1 MIPAFI
7 IAFREFLEI
16 AIIITIILAA
26 TRGVKGRNLWVF
38 IGICGGL
45 AGAAVVAFFA
55 ENISSAMEGV
65 GQEIFNALILSVAVA
80 MIVWTV
86 VWMQSHGRALAQKMK
101 QVGKAVSEGDVPLY
115 SLAVVVS
122 IAMWREG
129 AEIVLFMTGIIS
141 SSDESAISILAGGIS
156 GAAIAIFLGAL
167 LYFGLIKLSSKY
179 LFIVTGWLLILL
191 ACGMSAQIAGFLNAA
206 DILPSYGQVWDSS
219 ALLSQ
224 DSIVGKI
231 LHAMLGYS
239 ERPSGIQL
247 VFYLVSLISINILIK
262 ITNKESHAKKI

>member
-1 MIPAFI
+1 MITAFI
-7 IAFREFLEI
+7 ISFREFLEI

-26 TRGVKGRNLWVF
+26 TRGVKGRNLWVC
-38 IGICGGL
+38 IGLGGGL
-45 AGAAVVAFFA
+45 VGAAIVAFFA

-65 GQEIFNALILSVAVA
+65 GQEIFNAIILSVAVG

-101 QVGKAVSEGDVPLY
+101 QVGKSVSDGDAPLY

-129 AEIVLFMTGIIS
+129 AEIVLFMAGTIS
-141 SSDESAISILAGGIS
+141 SSNEPVISIMIAGIAGATSAILIGT
-156 GAAIAIFLGAL
+156 L
-167 LYFGLIKLSSKY
+167 LYFGLIKLSSKH
-179 LFIVTGWLLILL
+179 LFMVTGWLLILL

-206 DILPSYGQVWDSS
+206 DILPAYGQMWDSS

-224 DSIVGKI
+224 DSILGKI

-247 VFYLVSLISINILIK
+247 IFYVVSLIAINILIK
-262 ITNKESHAKKI
+262 ITNKEEYAKKI

>member
-1 MIPAFI
+1 MVPAFI

-26 TRGVKGRNLWVF
+26 TRGVKGRNLWVC
-38 IGICGGL
+38 IGLCGGL
-45 AGAAVVAFFA
+45 AGAAIVAFFA

-65 GQEIFNALILSVAVA
+65 GQEIFNAIILSVAVG

-101 QVGKAVSEGDVPLY
+101 QVGKSVSDGDIPLY

-129 AEIVLFMTGIIS
+129 AEIVLFMAGIIKTS
-141 SSDESAISILAGGIS
+141 NDSVISIIAGGIS
-156 GAAIAIFLGAL
+156 GAVCAILIGTM

-179 LFIVTGWLLILL
+179 LFMVTGWLLILL

-206 DILPSYGQVWDSS
+206 DILPAYGQMWDSS
-219 ALLSQ
+219 WLLTQ
-224 DSIVGKI
+224 NSILGKI

-239 ERPSGIQL
+239 ERPTGIQ
-247 VFYLVSLISINILIK
+247 VIFYIISLLSINILIK
-262 ITNKESHAKKI
+262 ITNKAKYEKKI